1 MSEKPSSS
9 RRKVLQVLA
18 GGAGA
23 GLAAPAVGA
32 QEHAHAASPAAAATA
47 APGASAVF
55 LDPHQLETLASL
67 AEAIVP
73 GSTAAGVA
81 PFVDRLLAADTAA
94 RQRAFLAALGAIQA
108 ESAARYGKP
117 WLGLTQAQRT
127 ELLTAA
133 STGRPAH
140 APRFWAPG
148 REVLPPDEPPAPPT
162 LRDRFDLLKE
172 RIATAYYSSEAGMK
186 ELGWTGEMIHAEP
199 PGCRHPGGHP

>member
-1 MSEKPSSS
+1 MREKPPSG

-18 GGAGA
+18 GGVGA
-23 GLAAPAVGA
+23 GLAAPAGGAGA
-32 QEHAHAASPAAAATA
+32 QQHAHAPSAA
-47 APGASAVF
+47 APGAPAAPASF

-94 RQRAFLAALGAIQA
+94 RQRAFLGALGAIQA

-117 WLGLTQAQRT
+117 WLGLTEAQRT

-133 STGRPAH
+133 ATARPASE
-140 APRFWAPG
+140 ARPWAPG
-148 REVLPPDEPPAPPT
+148 QPVLPPPEPPAPPT